1 MSGVVISNYWLKTM
15 GNPSTLMV
23 GTITALYDVGAVFG
37 AIFAAFTAEPLGR
50 KRTFLLGTAIL
61 IVGTILMGSSYER
74 VQFMVAR
81 ILTGIGIGYIT
92 SVTPVY
98 QSEISKAAQRGWQVC
113 CQLTTMLFGLMLA
126 YWINYGF
133 YFHKNAA
140 QWRFPLLF
148 QLVFAVYIVIVTPFL
163 PDTPRWLMRH
173 EESHERGMTVLAKLR
188 GKPLSDPAVQA
199 EGNDI
204 LEAIRIESAEEGT
217 WSDLFKSHG
226 IQAHKRLYLAL
237 GIQFM
242 QQMTGIVCD
251 FSPIKTLPTLT
262 SIPQNIVTY
271 YAPTLFK
278 SSLGFSSQMAIF
290 MGCFLQVWYILASFV
305 TWYTI
310 DRIGRRPLLVSCA
323 VGMCVVLVLE
333 AVCVAIGGT
342 GAGIAAVIF
351 VFLFEGFFTW
361 GWMGCVWVVSGFFS
375 AKRFQSVNMV
385 QYPPEILPLKI
396 RARGASLAAAADFCG
411 NFLVVEITPKSLENI
426 GWRTYII
433 WAVLNIVNAIIV
445 WLFYPE
451 TAGIPLEKIDLLFTG
466 QAGVLADGERQAF
479 YRKLQWSIVG
489 RASREVKRHKMLR
502 KGFEDNMV
510 EDAVQE
516 GTNSDRSKDF
526 VDNNGK

>member
-1 MSGVVISNYWLKTM
+1 MSGVVISDDWLKTM
-15 GNPSTLMV
+15 GNPSALMV

-37 AIFAAFTAEPLGR
+37 AIFASFTAEPLGR
-50 KRTFLLGTAIL
+50 KHTFLLGTTIL
-61 IVGTILMGSSYER
+61 MIGTILMGSAYER

-133 YFHKNAA
+133 YFHKNAV

-148 QLVFAVYIVIVTPFL
+148 QLVFAVYIVAVTPFL
-163 PDTPRWLMRH
+163 PDSPRWLMRH
-173 EESHERGMTVLAKLR
+173 EESPERGMTVLAKLR
-188 GKPLSDPAVQA
+188 GKPMSDPRVQA

-226 IQAHKRLYLAL
+226 IQAHKRLYLSL

-242 QQMTGIVCD
+242 QQMTGI
-251 FSPIKTLPTLT
+251 
-262 SIPQNIVTY
+262 NIVTY

-290 MGCFLQVWYILASFV
+290 LGCFLQVWYILASFV

-310 DRIGRRPLLVSCA
+310 DRVGRRPLFVSCA
-323 VGMCVVLVLE
+323 LGMCVVLVLE
-333 AVCVAIGGT
+333 AACVAIGGT
-342 GAGIAAVIF
+342 SAGIAAVVF

-361 GWMGCVWVVSGFFS
+361 GWMGCVWV
-375 AKRFQSVNMV
+375 
-385 QYPPEILPLKI
+385 YPPEILPLKI
-396 RARGASLAAAADFCG
+396 RAKGAALAAAADFLG
-411 NFLVVEITPKSLENI
+411 NFLVVEITPVSLRNI

-433 WAVLNIVNAIIV
+433 WAVLNLVNAIV
-445 WLFYPE
+445 VFLLYPE
-451 TAGIPLEKIDLLFTG
+451 TAGIPLEKIDKLFTSELVEV
-466 QAGVLADGERQAF
+466 AEGEKQPF
-479 YRKLQWSIVG
+479 YRKLQWSVVG
-489 RASREVKRHKMLR
+489 KASTEVKRHKMLL
-502 KGFEDNMV
+502 KEHADGVND
-510 EDAVQE
+510 DAVRE
-516 GTNSDRSKDF
+516 SPESYRSKDVVEHF
-526 VDNNGK
+526 D